1 MSHDEL
7 WWLLPSFN
15 NLPHNSHNEGER
27 QVEMPDSH
35 LTTPKT
41 LHLAQTKT
49 GLQTPQGLDHPEC
62 IVSYPPNF
70 SLAPTTQLLFACIL
84 CLESAFCVSMHK
96 ASSSVTRLTFP
107 VFNLVLYCST
117 VLTSFSCVWVGHTY
131 RGAHGE
137 IKGKHCRVGSCLLLP
152 PLCIFQAPRLQRTS
166 QPWCDSVVSVPLNT
180 LSSCS
185 SPIHHVTKIMT
196 VVTSNQNVR
205 ENCK

>member
-1 MSHDEL
+1 
-7 WWLLPSFN
+7 
-15 NLPHNSHNEGER
+15 
-27 QVEMPDSH
+27 MPDFH

-49 GLQTPQGLDHPEC
+49 GLQTPQGLNDPEC

-70 SLAPTTQLLFACIL
+70 SLAPTVQWLFACIL
-84 CLESAFCVSMHK
+84 CLGSAFCVFMHK

-107 VFNLVLYCST
+107 VFNLVLYCPT

-152 PLCIFQAPRLQRTS
+152 PLCIFQVPRLQRTS
-166 QPWCDSVVSVPLNT
+166 QPWCDSMVSVPLNT

-185 SPIHHVTKIMT
+185 SPFYHVTKIMA